1 MGIDEMFDLHEK
13 IMSHIN
19 EQIEEAIHET
29 DWDETP
35 VLIVALS
42 YDYSLYFPR
51 ILIDRRQHVPADYQ
65 YPPDSEAFTI
75 TRPLLERLNDEYE
88 GIPL

>member
-1 MGIDEMFDLHEK
+1 MGIDEMLDIHEK

-42 YDYSLYFPR
+42 YDHSRYFPR
-51 ILIDRRQHVPADYQ
+51 ILIDRRQNVPADYQ
-65 YPPDSEAFTI
+65 YPPDSQVFTI

-88 GIPL
+88 AIPL